1 MIDIRD
7 VHWRYA
13 AATEPAL
20 RGFNLTVEPG
30 EVVLLCGASGSG
42 KSTALRLL
50 NGLIPHFHD
59 GDLQGTVRVAGL
71 PVPDTPLEE
80 LGRRTGSVLQ
90 HPRRQF
96 FTGAVGPELAFALEN
111 LGTDPSVIRRQV
123 ELTAADFGLL
133 PLLERPLA
141 ALSGG
146 EQQRVAC
153 AAAVTHRPVLVLFDE
168 PTSNLSTDA
177 IDHFVAGVRRL
188 RAAGAAV
195 VIAEHRLH
203 PLRDVVDRVV
213 VLRDGRVETGWTA
226 AEFRRLDDATLAS
239 AGLRGDLAPVT
250 GPRPAPPEHDHGLRL
265 EDVRCAERGRP
276 TLTLDRAFFPAGAV
290 TAVRGPNGA
299 GKTTL
304 ARVITGLQRHRG
316 VVRLNGQP
324 LGPARRQRSSAL
336 VMQDVQRQLFTDR
349 VTAELT
355 LGGSAVDDERVTA
368 LLADL
373 DLLVVRDRHPLALSG
388 GQQQRVAIAAA
399 RLSGK
404 PIVIFDEP
412 SSGVDRRHLASI
424 TRVIRELAD
433 EGAVV
438 VVISHDEA
446 LLAPVADHALELV
459 PPNGSGSHET
469 ERNQAWAR

>member
-7 VHWRYA
+7 AHWRYA
-13 AATEPAL
+13 AAAEPAL
-20 RGFNLTVEPG
+20 CGFSLAVEPG
-30 EVVLLCGASGSG
+30 EVVLLCGSSGSG

-59 GDLQGTVRVAGL
+59 GELQGTIRVAGL

-96 FTGAVGPELAFALEN
+96 FTGAVAAELAFALEN
-111 LGTDPSVIRRQV
+111 LGTEPAVIRREV
-123 ELTAADFGLL
+123 ELSAAGYALL

-153 AAAVTHRPVLVLFDE
+153 AAAVTHRPGLVLFDE
-168 PTSNLSTDA
+168 PTSNLSADA

-188 RAAGAAV
+188 RASGVTV

-213 VLRDGRVETGWTA
+213 VLRDGRVEASWTA
-226 AEFRRLDDATLAS
+226 GEFRGLDDESLAA
-239 AGLRGDLAPVT
+239 AGLRGDPLPVPE
-250 GPRPAPPEHDHGLRL
+250 PRPAPPDHDHGLSL
-265 EDVRCAERGRP
+265 ADVRCTVRKRTVLA
-276 TLTLDRAFFPAGAV
+276 LDRAFFPAGAV

-316 VVRLNGQP
+316 VVRLNGRP
-324 LGPARRQRSSAL
+324 LSAARRQRSSAL

-349 VTAELT
+349 VASELT
-355 LGGSAVDDERVTA
+355 LGGPAADRERVTG
-368 LLADL
+368 LLAEL
-373 DLLVVRDRHPLALSG
+373 DLLAVRDRHPLALSG

-404 PIVIFDEP
+404 PVVVFDEP

-424 TRVIRELAD
+424 TRVIREVAD
-433 EGAVV
+433 AGAVV

-446 LLAPVADHALELV
+446 LLGPVADHALELV
-459 PPNGSGSHET
+459 PPNSESPHEQ
-469 ERNQAWAR
+469 ERDQAWAR